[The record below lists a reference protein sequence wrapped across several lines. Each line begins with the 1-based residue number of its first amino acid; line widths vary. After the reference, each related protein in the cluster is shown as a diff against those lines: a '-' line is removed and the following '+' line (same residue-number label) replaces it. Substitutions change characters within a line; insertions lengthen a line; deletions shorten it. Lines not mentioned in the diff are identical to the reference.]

1 MIDIHSHILPGVDDG
16 AKTLEDAL
24 QLLRMAVADG
34 VTTQVLTP
42 HIRPTRYINDPR
54 HIRAV
59 FSEFVQTVR
68 EHDIPIN
75 LHLSAE
81 VRIGPEVMMLLQR
94 DDFPWLGS
102 WEGKRAFLLEFPFQN
117 IPFGSLNL
125 VEWLIDRDI
134 LPIIA
139 HPERNREIQ
148 QNMEKLVPF
157 IEAGCITQ
165 LTGASLSGKFG
176 QEAKQSATDLLQ
188 AGHVTVMATDTHNAT
203 HRPPDLK
210 SSLEMAAEIIGEE
223 KAYTLVYDVPA
234 QLLNLQHDN
243 VVAPNRFALSTST
256 HA

>member
-24 QLLRMAVADG
+24 QLLRMAVENG

-42 HIRPTRYINDPR
+42 HIRPTRYANDPKHLR
-54 HIRAV
+54 SV
-59 FSEFVQTVR
+59 FSDFVHTVR
-68 EHDIPIN
+68 EHDLPIN

-81 VRIGPEVMMLLQR
+81 VRIGPEIIALLQR
-94 DDFPWLGS
+94 DDFPWLGE
-102 WEGKRAFLLEFPFQN
+102 WEGKRAFLLEFPYQN

-157 IEAGCITQ
+157 LEMGCKTQ
-165 LTGASLSGKFG
+165 LTGASLSGRFG
-176 QEAKQSATDLLQ
+176 QDVKQSAIDLLQ
-188 AGHVTVMATDTHNAT
+188 ARHIMVMATDTHNAT

-210 SSLEMAAEIIGEE
+210 SSFEMAAEIIGEK
-223 KAYTLVYDVPA
+223 KAYALVHDVPA
-234 QLLNLQHDN
+234 QLLNLHHDN
-243 VVAPNRFALSTST
+243 VVTSNHFAHSSLT